1 MGVGNAAVVCGV
13 HTDSLGDE
21 RAARNSERCVR
32 SRADEPAAAVR
43 RRRDAR
49 ERADEQHEFEK
60 QRCDL
65 VRGRYAPEILRAQQV
80 GRAVRRALWSTD
92 CSSTSR
98 RAPRVRV
105 CVMSQKILYLLE

>member
-1 MGVGNAAVVCGV
+1 MGEKGRERVGERVVR
-13 HTDSLGDE
+13 L
-21 RAARNSERCVR
+21 R

-98 RAPRVRV
+98 AEALNVRT
-105 CVMSQKILYLLE
+105 